1 MFWRFQASGGKLIN
15 PEVDIELSEMKALIV
30 SKYFYPTVG
39 GVESNAF
46 YVAREL
52 VKKGVEVT
60 VLASGEKRSRESIR
74 GIKVIRLPTWLTI
87 GPAPISPGVFT
98 EVLRQKFD
106 IVNLH
111 DPNPAQNFFAY
122 LALIFK
128 RRPFVVTY
136 HSDIVPYSLS
146 IRVMKSLYVHLFQ
159 RYFLFRSSK
168 TIMPTS
174 PQYIELSDILH
185 HFRHKCSIVPNGV
198 DLAVF
203 KPNDIKHSG
212 KRILFVGR
220 LIYYK
225 GLQHLIKA
233 MPEILEKVRDAK
245 LVIVGDGPL
254 KDDWKALAKRLKV
267 DDKIEWLGRLS
278 DEEMLKEY
286 QKCDVF
292 VLPSIYKTEAFGI
305 VLLEAMACGKP
316 CVGTNVSGTEFV
328 LEDSGIAVD
337 PEDEEQLST
346 AIVRV
351 LTDKKLASEM
361 SRKGLAKVMDFD
373 WKKIAEKVLL
383 VYKGALK

>member
-1 MFWRFQASGGKLIN
+1 
-15 PEVDIELSEMKALIV
+15 MKVLIV
-30 SKYFYPTVG
+30 SKYFYPQVG

-52 VKKGVEVT
+52 VKRGADVT
-60 VLASGEKRSRESIR
+60 VLASGEKRSEERIE

-98 EVLRQKFD
+98 AVLRQKFD
-106 IVNLH
+106 IANLH
-111 DPNPAQNFFAY
+111 DPNPAQNFFAW
-122 LALIFK
+122 LALRLK
-128 RRPFVVTY
+128 RKPFVVTY

-146 IRVMKSLYVHLFQ
+146 IKLMKYLYVHFFQ
-159 RYFLFRSSK
+159 RYFLFRK
-168 TIMPTS
+168 AKQLMPTS
-174 PQYIELSDILH
+174 PQYIEISDILH

-203 KPNDIKHSG
+203 KPKKIKTSG
-212 KRILFVGR
+212 KDILFVGR

-225 GLQHLIKA
+225 GLQYLIKA
-233 MPEILEKVRDAK
+233 MPEILEKVPDAK
-245 LVIVGDGPL
+245 LTIVGDGPL
-254 KDDWKALAKRLKV
+254 KGEWMALARRLKV
-267 DDKIEWLGRLS
+267 DHKIDWKGRVS
-278 DEEMLKEY
+278 DEEMLREY

-328 LEDSGIAVD
+328 LDDSGIAVD

-351 LTDKKLASEM
+351 LTNKKLAAEM
-361 SRKGLAKVMDFD
+361 SRKGLAKVKGFD
-373 WKKIAEKVLL
+373 WKKIADQVLN

>member
-1 MFWRFQASGGKLIN
+1 
-15 PEVDIELSEMKALIV
+15 MKVLIV
-30 SKYFYPTVG
+30 SKYFYPVVG

-60 VLASGEKRSRESIR
+60 VLASGEKRSKEEIE
-74 GIKVIRLPTWLTI
+74 GIKVIRLPTWLMV

-98 EVLRQKFD
+98 EVLRQEFD
-106 IVNLH
+106 IANLH
-111 DPNPAQNFFAY
+111 DPNPSQNFFAY
-122 LALIFK
+122 LALRIK
-128 RRPFVVTY
+128 RKPFVVTY

-146 IRVMKSLYVHLFQ
+146 IKLMKFLYVHLFQ
-159 RYFLFRSSK
+159 RYFLFKKAK

-174 PQYIELSDILH
+174 PQYVEISDILH

-203 KPNDIKHSG
+203 KPKNIRHAG

-225 GLQHLIKA
+225 GIQYLIRA
-233 MPEILEKVRDAK
+233 MPAILKKVPDAK
-245 LVIVGDGPL
+245 LIIVGEGPL
-254 KDDWKALAKRLKV
+254 KGEWKALAKKLGV

-278 DEEMLKEY
+278 NEEMLEEY

-328 LEDSGIAVD
+328 LEDAGIAVD

-346 AIVRV
+346 AIVKV
-351 LTDKKLASEM
+351 LTNKKLAMEM
-361 SRKGLAKVMDFD
+361 SRKGLAKVKEFD
-373 WKKIAEKVLL
+373 WKKVGEKVLS